1 MTSMVDLALLTDVSG
16 SVRAI
21 NTARVLA
28 TIREEGPISRSELI
42 ARSGLSK
49 ATVSGIVCGLLERDT
64 VREAGRI
71 QPSRG
76 RSRVLLEF
84 NSASMTVIGVQVA
97 DDRCQVVRTD
107 LAGSI
112 IDRLDVA
119 VDLNDVAKVTTTL
132 ARTIRKLADRPGR
145 TVLGV
150 GLGVPGVVD
159 HSGRQVIVALSHNW
173 HDVDLADGLEQALGL
188 PVTLANRAKV
198 AALGQLVTTPTTA
211 EPRNDG
217 ATSGHPSIRQRPD
230 LAYLYLGSG
239 VVAGLVIGG
248 RLHFGHDGQ
257 AGDLGHVM
265 VEPNGPRC
273 VCGTR
278 GCLQALVGREAI
290 VADAGAGT
298 WDDLERAVHEGDH
311 AALRAVRRAGDRLGM
326 ALGHLVAAVSPSV
339 IAVGGPTAC
348 LGEPL
353 LEAIEGAIRRCAP
366 TAGPVEI
373 VRADEDAPPRGAAM
387 LWLQRAGLLA

>member
-1 MTSMVDLALLTDVSG
+1 MSFMVNWELLTGVSG

-49 ATVSGIVCGLLERDT
+49 ATVSGIVSGLLERDS
-64 VREAGRI
+64 VRETGKT

-97 DDRCQVVRTD
+97 DDRCQIVRTD

-112 IDRLDVA
+112 IDRRDVT
-119 VDLNDVAKVTTTL
+119 VDLNDVAEVTTTL
-132 ARTIRKLADRPGR
+132 ARIIGELADRPGR

-173 HDVDLADGLEQALGL
+173 HDVDLAEDLEHALGL

-198 AALGQLVTTPTTA
+198 AALGQLVTMPATA
-211 EPRNDG
+211 ATRSGD
-217 ATSGHPSIRQRPD
+217 ATSDQPSPRQRTD
-230 LAYLYLGSG
+230 LVYLYLGSG
-239 VVAGLVIGG
+239 VVAGIVIGG
-248 RLHFGHDGQ
+248 RLHFGHDGH

-265 VEPNGPRC
+265 VEPSGPRC

-290 VADAGAGT
+290 VADAGVRT
-298 WDDLERAVHEGDH
+298 WDELERAVQRGDR
-311 AALRAVRRAGDRLGM
+311 AASRAVQRAGDRLGM

-339 IAVGGPTAC
+339 IAVGGPSVS
-348 LGEPL
+348 LGDPL
-353 LEAIEGAIRRCAP
+353 LEAIDGAIRRCAP
-366 TAGPVEI
+366 TAGPLDI

>member
-1 MTSMVDLALLTDVSG
+1 MVNWELLTGVSG

-49 ATVSGIVCGLLERDT
+49 ATVSGIVSGLLERDS
-64 VREAGRI
+64 VRETGKT

-97 DDRCQVVRTD
+97 DDRCQIVRTD

-112 IDRLDVA
+112 IDRRDVT
-119 VDLNDVAKVTTTL
+119 VDLNDVAEVTTTL
-132 ARTIRKLADRPGR
+132 ARIIGELADRPGR

-173 HDVDLADGLEQALGL
+173 HDVDLAEDLEHALGL

-198 AALGQLVTTPTTA
+198 AALGQLVTMPATA
-211 EPRNDG
+211 ATRSGD
-217 ATSGHPSIRQRPD
+217 ATSDQPSPRQRTD
-230 LAYLYLGSG
+230 LVYLYLGSG
-239 VVAGLVIGG
+239 VVAGIVIGG
-248 RLHFGHDGQ
+248 RLHFGHDGH

-265 VEPNGPRC
+265 VEPSGPRC

-290 VADAGAGT
+290 VADAGVRT
-298 WDDLERAVHEGDH
+298 WDELERAVQRGDR
-311 AALRAVRRAGDRLGM
+311 AASRAVQRAGDRLGM

-339 IAVGGPTAC
+339 IAVGGPSVS
-348 LGEPL
+348 LGDPL
-353 LEAIEGAIRRCAP
+353 LEAIDGAIRRCAP
-366 TAGPVEI
+366 TAGPLDI